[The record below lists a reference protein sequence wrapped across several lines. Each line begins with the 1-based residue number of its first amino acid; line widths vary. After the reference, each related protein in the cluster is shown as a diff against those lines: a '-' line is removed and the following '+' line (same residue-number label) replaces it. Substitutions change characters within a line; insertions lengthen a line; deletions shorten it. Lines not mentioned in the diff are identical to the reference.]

1 MARRSIE
8 QSFAEPEAQRSA
20 LKTGLSK
27 PERAN
32 DTRPKVLL
40 GAFVL
45 SRLENANDPEFTNRL
60 GDCFH
65 SELPGFLTRDSDKA
79 LFANL
84 FNAKHASEPV
94 STSPSAEEP
103 T

>member
-1 MARRSIE
+1 MARKSIE
-8 QSFAEPEAQRSA
+8 QPLAELEAQGSA
-20 LKTGLSK
+20 LKTRLSK

-45 SRLENANDPEFTNRL
+45 PRMENANDPEFTN
-60 GDCFH
+60 GDCLH
-65 SELPGFLTRDSDKA
+65 RELPGFLSRDSDEA
-79 LFANL
+79 LLGDL